1 MTPEILAL
9 TVRDL
14 GDTGRVLT
22 ATGEIDH
29 DTRAA
34 VRDAVMESV
43 DAGRTRVVLD
53 VAGVEFCD
61 SGALSAF
68 VEAHRRTEAAGG
80 WFRLAGASGRVQLV
94 LRLANLDRIL
104 QLRPTVAEATADL

>member
-9 TVRDL
+9 TGRDV
-14 GDTGRVLT
+14 GAAGRVLT
-22 ATGEIDH
+22 AVGDIDH

-34 VRDAVMESV
+34 VRDAVSESL
-43 DAGRTRVVLD
+43 ARGRTRIVLD

-68 VEAHRRTEAAGG
+68 VEAHRNTAAAGG
-80 WFRLAGASGRVQLV
+80 WLRLAGASGRVRTV
-94 LRLANLDRIL
+94 LELANLDRHL
-104 QLRPTVAEATADL
+104 HLYPNADEAIAGL